1 MNTFTVKKN
10 WEKYLDF
17 SARNKTLWRE
27 NSKFSPNNMGLIKLL
42 LNQQNMRQYTNKS
55 NFVIGIFRN

>member
-10 WEKYLDF
+10 WEKHLDF

-27 NSKFSPNNMGLIKLL
+27 NSKFCPNNIRLTKLL
-42 LNQQNMRQYTNKS
+42 LNQPQQPERILRSKS
-55 NFVIGIFRN
+55 NK